1 MNPFWGNRQ
10 AMFRHHIIT
19 AIRNLWKNK
28 TFTAINLT
36 GLILGLSSIMVLS
49 VMVYQFLNF
58 DSVQDD
64 KERMAYLKT
73 RNKDGN
79 EFTQTTYPLLY
90 EALKNCPDIEAGT
103 HLQTWYTPWLKVN
116 EKEVQENRT
125 YFVDKGFFNVF
136 SFPLKY
142 GNVHNILDDKFS
154 IVLSEETSEKL
165 FGREN
170 PVGKII
176 TADDTVQLT
185 VKAVM
190 KHISGNNSIRPDILL
205 TTALLNDAQGFK
217 ENANWYNGFA
227 ENFIKLKPG
236 ANISKLE
243 QQLDQ
248 LVKLNYHPERK
259 SDRIKVAAFDRL
271 PSESMGS
278 IGKAIISGSI
288 GTGIFILLI
297 IIVNLVNLNA
307 GTMFTRAKEVA
318 VKQMIGSGKRTIIT
332 QFCIE
337 NAVVVFIS
345 LLAAFVFFYNFLIP
359 QINRMFSNQFGE
371 MELNL
376 SKDYPLLL
384 LFVIAGIIIVIIAAS
399 YPAWHLT
406 SLKVTDSIKGKIS
419 AGSRKSITRNV
430 FITLQFVLSIVL
442 IYTTVI
448 LNRQMEHM
456 KSASLGFNKE
466 DVVVVNLDLAYKN
479 PKVAE
484 ARFDAILNT
493 LRSDTRVK
501 SVSTNS
507 VIPTAYDNNFNTYY
521 DVTNSKEINLRH
533 VPADAGYFATYEIPI
548 IQGRPFANVP
558 DSNERG
564 NVIINKAAMKAFGW
578 TSAIG
583 KQLKQKSNDDVYT
596 VVGVTEDFNY
606 RSLDGNV
613 EPLLHWYGG
622 KQRLAYNFL
631 SMRISNG
638 HTKEVIEKLAAEF
651 KTVPA
656 RRPFSYEAMT
666 DKVDK
671 QYVMLDN
678 ILQMTKYI
686 AFLTIFIACM
696 GMLGLITLFAKQR
709 VKEIG
714 VRKVLGANTG
724 SIVMLLGKNFLLLVT
739 IAALI
744 AAPVAWMVMSGWL
757 QNFAYR
763 TDISWWMFALG
774 ALAAIVIVCFTIGF
788 QSIKAA
794 LANPVKSLRSE

>member
-1 MNPFWGNRQ
+1 
-10 AMFRHHIIT
+10 MFRHHIIT

-49 VMVYQFLNF
+49 VMVYQFLTF
-58 DSVQDD
+58 DSVQGD
-64 KERMAYLKT
+64 KARMAYLKT
-73 RNKDGN
+73 KTKDGN
-79 EFTQTTYPLLY
+79 EYTQTTYPLLY
-90 EALKNCPDIEAGT
+90 EALKTCPEIEAGT
-103 HLQTWYTPWLKVN
+103 HLQTWYNPWLKVD
-116 EKEVQENRT
+116 EKEIQEDRC
-125 YFVDKGFFNVF
+125 YFVDSGFFKVF
-136 SFPLKY
+136 SYPLKY
-142 GNVHNILDDKFS
+142 GSTNNILNDKFS
-154 IVLSEETSEKL
+154 VVLSEETAEKL
-165 FGREN
+165 FGKEN
-170 PVGKII
+170 PVGKTIA
-176 TADDTVQLT
+176 ADDSVQLT
-185 VKAVM
+185 VRAVM
-190 KHISGNNSIRPDILL
+190 KHISSNSSIRPDLLL
-205 TTALLNDAQGFK
+205 TTALLNDAPGFK
-217 ENANWYNGFA
+217 DNANWYNGFA
-227 ENFIKLKPG
+227 ENYIKLKPN
-236 ANISKLE
+236 ADVSKLE
-243 QQLDQ
+243 QQLNQ

-259 SDRIKVAAFDRL
+259 TDRIKVAAFEQL
-271 PSESMGS
+271 PSETMGTV
-278 IGKAIISGSI
+278 GKAIVSGSI
-288 GTGIFILLI
+288 GTAIFILLI

-345 LLAAFVFFYNFLIP
+345 LLVAFLFFYNLLIP
-359 QINRMFSNQFGE
+359 QMNQMFGSQFGE
-371 MELNL
+371 MELNIT
-376 SKDYPLLL
+376 KDYPLLL
-384 LFVIAGIIIVIIAAS
+384 LFTIAGVIIVIIAAS

-406 SLKVTDSIKGKIS
+406 SLKVSDTIKGKLS
-419 AGSRKSITRNV
+419 TSSRKSITRNV

-501 SVSTNS
+501 SVSTNG
-507 VIPTAYDNNFNTYY
+507 VIPTAYWNNFNTYY
-521 DVTNSKEINLRH
+521 DVTNNKEVNLRH
-533 VPADAGYFATYEIPI
+533 VGADAGYFTTYEIPVAA
-548 IQGRPFANVP
+548 GRSFANVP

-578 TSAIG
+578 TNAVG
-583 KQLKQKSNDDVYT
+583 KQLKQKSNDEVYT

-622 KQRLAYNFL
+622 KQSLNNNFL
-631 SMRISNG
+631 SVHFNKG
-638 HTKEVIEKLAAEF
+638 HGKDVIEKIEAEF
-651 KTVPA
+651 KTMPG
-656 RRPFSYEAMT
+656 RRSFSYELMR

-671 QYVMLDN
+671 QYAMLDN

-696 GMLGLITLFAKQR
+696 GMLGLITLFSKQR

-714 VRKVLGANTG
+714 VRKVLGANTS
-724 SIVMLLGKNFLLLVT
+724 SIIMLLSKNFLLLVA
-739 IAALI
+739 IAAVV
-744 AAPVAWMVMSGWL
+744 AAPLAWMIMNGWL

-763 TDISWWMFALG
+763 VSIHWWMFAMG
-774 ALAAIVIVCFTIGF
+774 ALVAVLIVCVTVSF
-788 QSIKAA
+788 QSVKAA
-794 LANPVKSLRSE
+794 LANPVKSLRTE